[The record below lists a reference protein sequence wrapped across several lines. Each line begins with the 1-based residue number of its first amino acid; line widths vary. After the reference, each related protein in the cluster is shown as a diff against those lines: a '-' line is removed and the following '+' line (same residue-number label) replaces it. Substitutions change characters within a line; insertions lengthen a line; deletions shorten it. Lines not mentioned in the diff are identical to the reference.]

1 MVGDM
6 KFGESSLTGYLVKN
20 LEPLT
25 EADPVIL
32 AEYVVALLKKDKP
45 IEELQKLCAEN
56 LVDFLGQDTKPF
68 ITKLFQALDDGS
80 IVAPAESLD
89 AIRKVEPPPS
99 FIAEDPAELT
109 ISSPKPDGL
118 SPISDP
124 EEKEVSDDEDDDRN
138 HKHRRRESRSQ
149 SFDKDAQEEFLSRPY
164 RKRNKPY
171 ENGQLYLESD
181 PQPSETRKEYN
192 LSHSERDFSA
202 KFEKRRPGMAI
213 QPFAPLDLGQ
223 RTIVNQA
230 FRGDPGARFDLSTS
244 LGSPPFGRGRGRS
257 FGPWSQHDSR
267 FSSVDMLDFA
277 LQMAPQGATPP
288 SLFPGRGLSNAGNAQ
303 SGSWSAF
310 GLIPGMPNGSLDT
323 FHPLGLQGTLKPPIN
338 PSLSI
343 GMSRQRCKDFEER
356 GFCLRGDMCPMEH
369 GVNRIVV
376 EDVQSL
382 SQFNLP
388 VSLPSARLLGVPSG
402 TGPLTSVSA
411 PSGLLTTGKGL
422 HGKSTKPGTNDD
434 GIGLNGVLASSAG
447 LGEADLY
454 DPDQPL
460 WNTDR
465 QETSSALLRL
475 PSPKTN
481 DVESLWETDT
491 SYRHSLRVSDGID
504 SERPGKSITTTAGS
518 QSSASSVWGR
528 IGTSGTK
535 IETTGTNDNA
545 LPSLGSLGDEAKEDL
560 EEALP
565 SFSGTAH
572 RGKPTFMGDIDP
584 KSMNSSAT
592 PKRRNDHGRNGG
604 RSLQKAL
611 RTLFVNGI
619 PQKGNKR
626 ETLLTHFQKF
636 GEVIDI
642 YIPLNSE
649 RAFVQFSKRE
659 EAEAALKAPDAVMG
673 NRFIKLWWANRDS
686 IPDDGINSGNTVSAV
701 PYGVTTAS
709 VPSQSSITDGAKE
722 NTPSAPPKVS
732 ITASNVPV
740 PAAVHPKPVAVNGP
754 KAIPPVQKKIEN
766 LELLKEELR
775 KKQEMLDQKRNVF
788 RRQLDKLEKQA
799 ITVKGEAASD
809 QAIKRHKVGTAI
821 DIAKAASPRPTDLG
835 TTGERPGAENTVDK
849 NMGENGVSP
858 SSKTSSPLMLQ
869 SPKNSKQLS
878 RPSAPIGPP
887 FLVNRFKLD
896 NRPTAFKIL
905 SPLPAEFVNV
915 IELDDSDSCTRSAGL
930 GPSTNCSARITFTT
944 RRAAERAFLN
954 GKCWHGHSLQFA
966 WLATSNN
973 FTSEPG
979 GRENSPIPTP
989 RAPPEAELPTRTS
1002 VSGLSSS
1009 STGKSTSIGSQDVTA
1024 AGDGDSRNSEGIKSG
1039 AECIEVVEGCQ
1050 SSSSPVSSSETHSP
1064 KSDTLIVEEGT
1075 HVSSVHIEPFNA
1087 QGSNSVIEGP

>member
-6 KFGESSLTGYLVKN
+6 KFEDSSLTGYLVKN

-25 EADPVIL
+25 EADPLIL

-56 LVDFLGQDTKPF
+56 LVEFLGQGTKSF
-68 ITKLFQALDDGS
+68 ITKLFQVLEGGS

-89 AIRKVEPPPS
+89 AIQKVQPHPS
-99 FIAEDPAELT
+99 FIAEDPAELK
-109 ISSPKPDGL
+109 ILSPKPEGL
-118 SPISDP
+118 SP

-149 SFDKDAQEEFLSRPY
+149 SFDKDAQEEFLSRPN
-164 RKRNKPY
+164 RKRNKPC
-171 ENGQLYLESD
+171 ENGQLYVESD

-192 LSHSERDFSA
+192 FSHSERDLSA
-202 KFEKRRPGMAI
+202 KFEKRRPGMAV
-213 QPFAPLDLGQ
+213 QPCGPLDLDQ
-223 RTIVNQA
+223 RMRVNQA
-230 FRGDPGARFDLSTS
+230 FRGETGARFDLSAS
-244 LGSPPFGRGRGRS
+244 LGRPSLGRGRGRNS
-257 FGPWSQHDSR
+257 GPWSQHDSR

-277 LQMAPQGATPP
+277 LQMAPQGAAP
-288 SLFPGRGLSNAGNAQ
+288 SLFSGRGLPNAGNAQ

-323 FHPLGLQGTLKPPIN
+323 FHPLGLQGTLRPSIN

-343 GMSRQRCKDFEER
+343 GIARQRCKDFEER

-388 VSLPSARLLGVPSG
+388 VSLPSARLLGLPSA
-402 TGPLTSVSA
+402 TGASTSVSA
-411 PSGLLTTGKGL
+411 PSGLLTNSKGL
-422 HGKSTKPGTNDD
+422 HGKSTKPGTNDG
-434 GIGLNGVLASSAG
+434 GIGLNGVVSSSAG
-447 LGEADLY
+447 VGEADLY

-481 DVESLWETDT
+481 DVESLWDTDT
-491 SYRHSLRVSDGID
+491 SYHHSLRVSDGID
-504 SERPGKSITTTAGS
+504 SERPGKNITTTVGS
-518 QSSASSVWGR
+518 QSAASSVWGR
-528 IGTSGTK
+528 IGTSGIK
-535 IETTGTNDNA
+535 IETTGANDNAHYA
-545 LPSLGSLGDEAKEDL
+545 LPSLGSHGNKAKE
-560 EEALP
+560 EP
-565 SFSGTAH
+565 SFSGTAY
-572 RGKPTFMGDIDP
+572 RGKLTFTGDIDP
-584 KSMNSSAT
+584 KSMNSSVT
-592 PKRRNDHGRNGG
+592 PKRRNDYGHNGG
-604 RSLQKAL
+604 RPLQKAL
-611 RTLFVNGI
+611 RTHFVNGI
-619 PQKGNKR
+619 PQKINKR
-626 ETLLTHFQKF
+626 EALLTHFQKF
-636 GEVIDI
+636 GEVVDI

-659 EAEAALKAPDAVMG
+659 EAEAALKSPDAVMG

-686 IPDDGINSGNTVSAV
+686 IPDDGINGGNTVSAV
-701 PYGVTTAS
+701 PHGVTTAS
-709 VPSQSSITDGAKE
+709 VQSQPSITDGAKE
-722 NTPSAPPKVS
+722 NIPSAPPKVS
-732 ITASNVPV
+732 IPASDVPV

-754 KAIPPVQKKIEN
+754 KAIPPVQKKLEN
-766 LELLKEELR
+766 LEVLKEQLR
-775 KKQEMLDQKRNVF
+775 KKQEMLDEKRNVF

-799 ITVKGEAASD
+799 TVKGEAASD
-809 QAIKRHKVGTAI
+809 QAIKRHKVGTAT
-821 DIAKAASPRPTDLG
+821 DIAKAASPRPTNPG
-835 TTGERPGAENTVDK
+835 ITGERPGAENSVDK
-849 NMGENGVSP
+849 NVGENGASP

-905 SPLPAEFVNV
+905 PPLPAEFVNA
-915 IELDDSDSCTRSAGL
+915 IELGDSDPCPRSAGL
-930 GPSTNCSARITFTT
+930 DPCAIFSARVIFTT
-944 RRAAERAFLN
+944 RHAAERAFLN
-954 GKCWHGHSLQFA
+954 GKCWQGHSLQFA
-966 WLATSNN
+966 WLATSSN

-989 RAPPEAELPTRTS
+989 RAPPGAEVPSKTA

-1009 STGKSTSIGSQDVTA
+1009 STGKSTSVGSLDVPA
-1024 AGDGDSRNSEGIKSG
+1024 AGDGETKNSEGIKGG
-1039 AECIEVVEGCQ
+1039 AEGMEVVEGFR
-1050 SSSSPVSSSETHSP
+1050 SSSTPVSSSETHSP
-1064 KSDTLIVEEGT
+1064 KSDALMVEEGIN
-1075 HVSSVHIEPFNA
+1075 VSSMHTEPFNA
-1087 QGSNSVIEGP
+1087 QGSDTVIEGA